1 MANTYSTSDIIKGT
15 LQRVGELTDGTS
27 PLHSLAIKYVN
38 RGYSDILKGNSIF
51 SPEVRE
57 VWPWARQ
64 TASFLF
70 LPNYTTGAA
79 TVTKG
84 SVNGTFSIAPPISL
98 QGYNFV
104 VTNPSNSQTISYYTI
119 ATHTAATMAFTL
131 DFGFVEPS
139 GTYGFNAIPL
149 TVNLNKGILR
159 LADPLRQYNTR
170 VLEFGELPQD
180 MGRIYYMDYNVF
192 WEKWPLE
199 LLLND
204 IPSRF
209 TIVSYSD
216 SNTVLRFN
224 KYVSTAIRVDYDFI
238 STQPLLTDDSN
249 SIPLVPFED
258 RDVLELMAGYYMYLD
273 KKQPAD
279 AENFRVLA
287 GQRILAMK
295 MANQGQQKLGKMFGQ
310 LIPRLDDTAIP
321 YWLIQ
326 QR

>member
-15 LQRVGELTDGTS
+15 LQRVGERTDGIS
-27 PLHSLAIKYVN
+27 PLHGLALKYIN
-38 RGYSDILKGNSIF
+38 RAYSDVLKGNSVF
-51 SPEVRE
+51 APEIRE

-64 TASFLF
+64 TASFKI
-70 LPNYTTGAA
+70 LPNYNQGNVTLVTG
-79 TVTKG
+79 
-84 SVNGTFSIAPPISL
+84 SINGVLSTPPAFSL
-98 QGYNFV
+98 VGYNFT
-104 VTNPSNSQTISYYTI
+104 VTNPTNDQTSSYYTI
-119 ATHTAATMAFTL
+119 ATHVASSPNFTL
-131 DFGFVEPS
+131 DFGFVEPG
-139 GTYGFNAIPL
+139 GTMEYNAIPL
-149 TVNLNKGILR
+149 TVNLNQGILR

-180 MGRIYYMDYNVF
+180 MGRIYYMAYNTF

-204 IPSRF
+204 IPSKF

-216 SNTVLRFN
+216 TNMVLRFN
-224 KYVSTAIRVDYDFI
+224 KWVSAPIRIDYDFI
-238 STQPLLTDDSN
+238 STQPLLTDDTN

-258 RDVLELMAGYYMYLD
+258 RDVLEMMAAYYMYLD

-279 AENFRVLA
+279 AETYRALA

-295 MANQGQQKLGKMFGQ
+295 MANQGQEKLGKIFGQ